1 MGNLQTSWTFQDSL
15 ASVNTKSPM
24 TEHIDLGVTGSAKLG
39 VAQQEWGK
47 MLGIFSK
54 KILKLLAANSILT
67 RDAI

>member
-1 MGNLQTSWTFQDSL
+1 M
-15 ASVNTKSPM
+15 ASVNTKPPM
-24 TEHIDLGVTGSAKLG
+24 TEHIYLGITGSAKLG